1 MNNNLKKTIRL
12 SALSAIALTI
22 FIIEIQIPPL
32 VPIPGI
38 KLGLANIITLIILSL
53 YGTKEASAVLF
64 IRIFLGSIFSG
75 QMINLLYSLSGG
87 ILCLVVMSILM
98 KLLGKKN
105 LCFISIAGAIA
116 HNIGQITVSMIIL
129 ETTSVLYYLPILLI
143 SGVITGAFTGI
154 VSKLMV
160 NNVVLKKLI
169 NEEMIHN

>member
-53 YGTKEASAVLF
+53 YGIKEASAVLF

-75 QMINLLYSLSGG
+75 QMINILYSLSGG
-87 ILCLVVMSILM
+87 ILCLVVMSTLM

-105 LCFISIAGAIA
+105 LCFISITGAIA

>member
-53 YGTKEASAVLF
+53 YGIKEASAVLF

-87 ILCLVVMSILM
+87 ILCLVVMSTLM

-105 LCFISIAGAIA
+105 LCFISITGAIA

>member
-53 YGTKEASAVLF
+53 YGIKEASAVLF

-75 QMINLLYSLSGG
+75 QMINLLYRLSGG
-87 ILCLVVMSILM
+87 IFC
-98 KLLGKKN
+98 N
-105 LCFISIAGAIA
+105 
-116 HNIGQITVSMIIL
+116 
-129 ETTSVLYYLPILLI
+129 
-143 SGVITGAFTGI
+143 
-154 VSKLMV
+154 
-160 NNVVLKKLI
+160 
-169 NEEMIHN
+169 

>member
-1 MNNNLKKTIRL
+1 MNNNFKKTIRL

-53 YGTKEASAVLF
+53 YGTKEASTVLF

-87 ILCLVVMSILM
+87 VLCLVVMSTLM

-105 LCFISIAGAIA
+105 LCFIS
-116 HNIGQITVSMIIL
+116 VSIIIL
-129 ETTSVLYYLPILLI
+129 ETTSVLYYLPILII

>member
-87 ILCLVVMSILM
+87 ILCLVVMSTLM

-105 LCFISIAGAIA
+105 LCFISITGAIA